1 MNGSHKY
8 FLLVSDV
15 DGKDY
20 TRNWRIK
27 GFVVRT
33 QIDSLFSF
41 LQCSFLD
48 MLTVIDH
55 RLYEERLMSQFY
67 YYYSHICMFLNFRGR
82 KRRREKEGEMD
93 RLISFN
99 YEPSRPLLSNLG
111 PINGIMT
118 LSIMLKLFGE
128 RNSCLL
134 IKSLI

>member
-27 GFVVRT
+27 G
-33 QIDSLFSF
+33 
-41 LQCSFLD
+41 
-48 MLTVIDH
+48 
-55 RLYEERLMSQFY
+55 
-67 YYYSHICMFLNFRGR
+67 GR